1 MDARPVLIAGG
12 GIGGLAAAL
21 GLAQKG
27 IRSILLEKASTLGEI
42 GAGIQLGPNAFHAFD
57 YLGVGE
63 AARSMAVYID
73 QLRLMDA
80 LTAEEITHVDL
91 GDAFRSRF
99 RNPYAVV
106 HRGDLHGVFL
116 RACESHELIELR
128 VSSEVVGY
136 DQDGSSVTARLAN
149 GERVT
154 GRLLIGADGLWS
166 NVRKQVVAD
175 GPPRVSGHTTYRSV
189 IPTEQMP
196 EDLRWNAA
204 TLWAGPKCHIVH
216 YPLSGWKVFNLVVTY
231 HNDAPEPVAGKPV
244 SDEEVMQ
251 GFGHIH
257 PRAQEIIRHGKN
269 WRLWVL
275 CDRDPVEHWVD
286 GRVALL
292 GDAAHPMLQ
301 YFAQGACQAMEDAVC
316 LSHMLGAH
324 DDYATALEAYR
335 AQRFLRDADG
345 FHFFRGRADDLIK
358 ISGQWVYPLE
368 VELCLAEHPDI
379 RECAVFAAE
388 LPDRRMTLKAVVV
401 MNKGGFDARSATK
414 TLQDYVKAKLLPY
427 KYPREIRFIEELPK
441 TGTGKIDRQALMKM

>member
-1 MDARPVLIAGG
+1 MAVADQKPVLIAGG
-12 GIGGLAAAL
+12 GIGGLATAM

-27 IRSILLEKASTLGEI
+27 IRSILLEKSASLGEI

-63 AARSMAVYID
+63 AARGMAVYVD

-91 GDAFRSRF
+91 GEAFRARF

-116 RACESHELIELR
+116 RACQNSDLIELR

-136 DQDGSSVTARLAN
+136 EQDGSSVTAKIAN
-149 GERVT
+149 GDRVI
-154 GRLLIGADGLWS
+154 GSLLIGADGLWS
-166 NVRKQVVAD
+166 NVRRQVIAD

-244 SDEEVMQ
+244 SEEEVLK

-257 PRAQEIIRHGKN
+257 ERAQSIIRHGKN

-275 CDRDPVEHWVD
+275 CDRDPAERWID
-286 GRVALL
+286 GRVVLL

-316 LSHMLGAH
+316 LSHMLANH
-324 DDYATALEAYR
+324 DDHATALEAYR
-335 AQRFLRDADG
+335 ALRFPRTARVQLMSRAIGEHIYHPAGEHARLRNAIMGAKSSEDWYG
-345 FHFFRGRADDLIK
+345 DLAWLY
-358 ISGQWVYPLE
+358 G
-368 VELCLAEHPDI
+368 
-379 RECAVFAAE
+379 
-388 LPDRRMTLKAVVV
+388 
-401 MNKGGFDARSATK
+401 
-414 TLQDYVKAKLLPY
+414 
-427 KYPREIRFIEELPK
+427 
-441 TGTGKIDRQALMKM
+441 GTGLRS

>member
-1 MDARPVLIAGG
+1 MGSAGAKPVLIAGG

-27 IRSILLEKASTLGEI
+27 IPTILLEKASVLGEI

-63 AARSMAVYID
+63 AARGMAVYVD

-91 GDAFRSRF
+91 REPFRARF
-99 RNPYAVV
+99 GNPYAVV
-106 HRGDLHGVFL
+106 HRGDLHGVL
-116 RACESHELIELR
+116 LKACQIHELIELR

-136 DQDGSSVTARLAN
+136 DQDASSVTARLAS
-149 GERVT
+149 GGRVT
-154 GRLLIGADGLWS
+154 GSLLIGADGLWS
-166 NVRKQVVAD
+166 NIRKQLIAD

-189 IPTEQMP
+189 IPTEEMP

-216 YPLSGWKVFNLVVTY
+216 YPLSGWKVFNLVVTC

-244 SDEEVMQ
+244 SDDEVMQ
-251 GFGHIH
+251 GFAHVH
-257 PRAQEIIRHGKN
+257 ERARAIIRHGSN

-275 CDRDPVEHWVD
+275 CDRDPAERWID

-301 YFAQGACQAMEDAVC
+301 YFAQGACMALEDAVC

-324 DDYATALEAYR
+324 DDHAAALEDYR
-335 AQRFLRDADG
+335 AQRFPRTARVQLQSRAIGEHIYHPSGEHARLRNAIMSAKSSEDYYG
-345 FHFFRGRADDLIK
+345 DLAWLY
-358 ISGQWVYPLE
+358 G
-368 VELCLAEHPDI
+368 
-379 RECAVFAAE
+379 
-388 LPDRRMTLKAVVV
+388 
-401 MNKGGFDARSATK
+401 
-414 TLQDYVKAKLLPY
+414 
-427 KYPREIRFIEELPK
+427 
-441 TGTGKIDRQALMKM
+441 GTGLKG